1 MRASQL
7 YRTVI
12 WTVFFCGAMIVSS
25 AQSTFDPLN
34 SVANIARVQ
43 ENLLAGMIA
52 RTRESE
58 ENGEMNEVVEAFQ
71 RAVAAE
77 DALNYT
83 EPPSWFPPV
92 CPLLGQVLLKA
103 GRATEAE
110 RFFATISIGTLVMA
124 ARFPVCAIV

>member
-1 MRASQL
+1 
-7 YRTVI
+7 
-12 WTVFFCGAMIVSS
+12 MIVSS

-77 DALNYT
+77 DAFNYT
-83 EPPSWFPPV
+83 EPPS
-92 CPLLGQVLLKA
+92 
-103 GRATEAE
+103 
-110 RFFATISIGTLVMA
+110 
-124 ARFPVCAIV
+124 